1 MTDEAVIDSEGVE
14 VQSLLMQWGQ
24 EWAVMIRDGA
34 RDGSVCSSYQAEII
48 GQAIVGAL
56 HQTSREA
63 QHAGRSRAQ
72 HAGRSRAQLVENLTR
87 FLTRALKPDWAWRG
101 IGLTLRLSEC

>member
-1 MTDEAVIDSEGVE
+1 MTDEAVIDAEGVE

-72 HAGRSRAQLVENLTR
+72 LVENLTR

-101 IGLTLRLSEC
+101 LGLTLRLSEC

>member
-1 MTDEAVIDSEGVE
+1 MTDEAVIDAEGVE

-48 GQAIVGAL
+48 GQAILGAL

-63 QHAGRSRAQ
+63 QHAGC
-72 HAGRSRAQLVENLTR
+72 SRAQLVENLTR

-101 IGLTLRLSEC
+101 LGLTLRLSEC